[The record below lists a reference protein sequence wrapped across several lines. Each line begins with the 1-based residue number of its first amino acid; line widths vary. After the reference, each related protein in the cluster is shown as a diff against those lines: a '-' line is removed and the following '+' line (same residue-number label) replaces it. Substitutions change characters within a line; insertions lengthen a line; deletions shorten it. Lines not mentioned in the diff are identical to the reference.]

1 MNLMDPAILITL
13 ATVIVTAAAEVVHG
27 LRVKRVMP
35 LLPNVPRAMPF
46 IAGVI
51 RVVAL
56 GALAWSLTTLYNLEP
71 KAHRAEMETIEVKDR
86 EHILLVLDVS
96 PSMRL
101 QDAGEEGDDS
111 RTHRASSLIKSLLK
125 RVSDEKMHFTVIA
138 TYTSAKPVVKES
150 RDREVLLN
158 ILDDLPM
165 HYAFESGK
173 TRLFDGLEEAA
184 VIAKEWRNN
193 CATLVVISDGDTVP
207 PTGMPHMPPSV
218 GGVLVV
224 GVGDPMKGSF
234 IDGRQSRQDV
244 STLRE
249 IANRMGGEY
258 HDGNIK
264 HVPTA
269 TLRSLGSL
277 KVGTEEEELT
287 IREYA
292 LITISVSSFLV
303 ASLPFFLYLINHSN
317 ARSTADYNS
326 PKLSPE
332 INPS

>member
-1 MNLMDPAILITL
+1 MDPAILITL
-13 ATVIVTAAAEVVHG
+13 ATVIVTAAAEVIHG
-27 LRVKRVMP
+27 LRVRRVMP
-35 LLPNVPRAMPF
+35 LLPTIPRALP
-46 IAGVI
+46 
-51 RVVAL
+51 VVAGITRIITL

-71 KAHRAEMETIEVKDR
+71 KAHRAKMETIEVKDR
-86 EHILLVLDVS
+86 EHLLLVLDVS

-101 QDAGEEGDDS
+101 QDAGEAGDDS
-111 RTHRASSLIKSLLK
+111 RTHRASALIKSLLK

-138 TYTSAKPVVKES
+138 TYTSAKPVVQES

-207 PTGMPHMPPSV
+207 PTGMPRMPPSV

-277 KVGTEEEELT
+277 KVGAEETELT
-287 IREYA
+287 LREYA
-292 LITISVSSFLV
+292 LITVAAAAFLL
-303 ASLPFFLYLINHSN
+303 ASLPFFLYLVTHFTARPAASSSESN
-317 ARSTADYNS
+317 LT
-326 PKLSPE
+326 PE
-332 INPS
+332 TQPS

>member
-1 MNLMDPAILITL
+1 MDPAILIAL
-13 ATVIVTAAAEVVHG
+13 ATAIVTAAVEVVHF
-27 LRVKRVMP
+27 LRVRKVMP
-35 LLPNVPRAMPF
+35 LLPTVPRAVPF
-46 IAGVI
+46 
-51 RVVAL
+51 VAATVRIISL
-56 GALAWSLTTLYNLEP
+56 GALAWSLATLFNLEP
-71 KAHRAEMETIEVKDR
+71 KAHRAKLETIEVEER

-101 QDAGEEGDDS
+101 QDAGEAGDDS
-111 RTHRASSLIKSLLK
+111 RTHRASALIKSLLK
-125 RVSDEKMHFTVIA
+125 RVSDEKIHFSVIA
-138 TYTSAKPVVKES
+138 TYTSAKPVVQES

-165 HYAFESGK
+165 HWAFESGK

-184 VIAKEWRNN
+184 KIAKEWRNN

-207 PTGMPHMPPSV
+207 PTGMPRMPPSV

-224 GVGDPMKGSF
+224 GVGDPTKGSF

-249 IANRMGGEY
+249 IANRLGGEY

-269 TLRSLGSL
+269 TLRALGSL
-277 KVGTEEEELT
+277 RMNAEDEELT

-292 LITISVSSFLV
+292 LITIAASSFLL
-303 ASLPFFLYLINHSN
+303 ASLPFFLYLTIHFTGRAVAAPSKSN
-317 ARSTADYNS
+317 
-326 PKLSPE
+326 LSPE
-332 INPS
+332 PNPS

>member
-1 MNLMDPAILITL
+1 MNPALLIAL
-13 ATVIVTAAAEVVHG
+13 ATVILTLVAELVHG
-27 LRVKRVMP
+27 RRIARVKA
-35 LLPNVPRAMPF
+35 LLPTLPGALPF
-46 IAGVI
+46 VAGAV
-51 RVVAL
+51 RVVSL
-56 GALAWSLTTLYNLEP
+56 GVLAWALTTLYLLP
-71 KAHRAEMETIEVKDR
+71 AKAHRAKLEMIEIEDR
-86 EHILLVLDVS
+86 EHLLLVLDVS

-101 QDAGEEGDDS
+101 VDAGEVGKDS
-111 RTHRASSLIKSLLK
+111 RTHRASSLVQSLLK

-138 TYTSAKPVVKES
+138 TYSGAKPVVKES

-158 ILDDLPM
+158 ILSDLPM

-184 VIAKEWRNN
+184 KIAKEWRPN

-207 PTGMPHMPPSV
+207 PTGMPRMPPAV

-224 GVGDPMKGSF
+224 GVGDPSKGSF

-249 IANRMGGEY
+249 IANRLGGEY

-269 TLRSLGSL
+269 VLRGLGSL
-277 KVGTEEEELT
+277 QITSEKEELSL
-287 IREYA
+287 REYA
-292 LITISVSSFLV
+292 LMAIVSSAFLL
-303 ASLPFFLYLINHSN
+303 ATLPISLYLVT
-317 ARSTADYNS
+317 R
-326 PKLSPE
+326 LSSRNV
-332 INPS
+332 INPATT